1 MDAFQSIRSPALDAI
16 GSFIGLFGLTEVS
29 VGIAL
34 GLAMARARRSPRD
47 ALVPLFILAVIAI
60 EAALKLLIPHAPPPS
75 DRTRTL
81 ELLPHVQVAFA
92 SSFPSG
98 HVARITFLA
107 GIVRGWPRWLPA
119 VVVMLM
125 IASRLYLG
133 EHWLSDCLGGL
144 ALGWLAAKAAR
155 LLERT

>member
-1 MDAFQSIRSPALDAI
+1 MQSFRSPVLDVI
-16 GSFIGLFGLTEVS
+16 GSIIGLFGQTEIT

-34 GLAMARARRSPRD
+34 GLAVARARLSVRD
-47 ALVPLFILAVIAI
+47 GLVPLFIVVVIAI
-60 EAALKLLIPHAPPPS
+60 ETALKLAIPHAAPPP
-75 DRTRTL
+75 DRSRTI

-98 HVARITFLA
+98 HVARATFLV
-107 GIVRGWPRWLPA
+107 GIVRGIPVWLRVLA
-119 VVVMLM
+119 VLLM

-144 ALGWLAAKAAR
+144 ALGWLVAKATR
-155 LLERT
+155 LLERR